1 MENIVIEM
9 MKMRTNE
16 FMDEINLMFE
26 ENKMYD
32 RNQILEIILTAIAN
46 NSDSDIVKNHAME
59 IANMYKLSLNKKYE
73 KEINKISIK
82 KVVMFLNKNLLRDD
96 DFVEELPSNN
106 GIKLIFHLIN
116 NNLIYNI
123 VSKVFSY
130 E

>member
-1 MENIVIEM
+1 
-9 MKMRTNE
+9 MRTNE